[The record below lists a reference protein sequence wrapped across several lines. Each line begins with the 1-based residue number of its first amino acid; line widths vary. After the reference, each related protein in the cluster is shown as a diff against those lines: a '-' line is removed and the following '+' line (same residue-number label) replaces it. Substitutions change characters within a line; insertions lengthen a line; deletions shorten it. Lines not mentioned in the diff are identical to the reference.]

1 MKLSRFE
8 VAFFDINLIKV
19 IEEIIKKLESKDT
32 GLEDM
37 FKLYEEG
44 MKRVNDTYKKIEKIE
59 KDMQIIA
66 GEEE

>member
-1 MKLSRFE
+1 MAKAKSIE
-8 VAFFDINLIKV
+8 DNISD
-19 IEEIIKKLESKDT
+19 IEEIINKLENKDT
-32 GLEDM
+32 SLDDM

-66 GEEE
+66 GEEA

>member
-1 MKLSRFE
+1 
-8 VAFFDINLIKV
+8 
-19 IEEIIKKLESKDT
+19 
-32 GLEDM
+32 M

-66 GEEE
+66 GEEV

>member
-1 MKLSRFE
+1 MAKAKSIE
-8 VAFFDINLIKV
+8 DNISD
-19 IEEIIKKLESKDT
+19 IEEIIKKLEIKDT